1 MCEVSRDELS
11 LCRIVTPGERKANM
25 ASRTNHHEG
34 DPEKTAL
41 VRARA
46 ARIRAARAFAGLDQA
61 DFAKAL
67 GVSVVTV
74 KRMESGKR
82 ETSLDDL
89 HLLADLCKVP
99 REFMAEGFVSGSM
112 AHTTVVDELHE
123 LRGAFIEALD
133 ARMDALTEA
142 LLTRD
147 EALAVSRQALERLR
161 TRAGDG

>member
-1 MCEVSRDELS
+1 
-11 LCRIVTPGERKANM
+11 M
-25 ASRTNHHEG
+25 AAKGNHHEG
-34 DPEKTAL
+34 DPEKI
-41 VRARA
+41 ARA

-74 KRMESGKR
+74 KRMEGGKR

-89 HLLADLCKVP
+89 HLLADLCGVP
-99 REFMAEGFVSGSM
+99 REFMAEGFASGSL
-112 AHTTVVDELHE
+112 AHATVVDELHD
-123 LRGAFIEALD
+123 LREAFIRALD

-147 EALAVSRQALERLR
+147 EALATSRQAMERLR
-161 TRAGDG
+161 TRVAHGDAGDG

>member
-1 MCEVSRDELS
+1 
-11 LCRIVTPGERKANM
+11 M
-25 ASRTNHHEG
+25 ASRNPQHEG

-41 VRARA
+41 MRARA

-99 REFMAEGFVSGSM
+99 REFMAEGFASGSL
-112 AHTTVVDELHE
+112 AHSTVVDELHD
-123 LRGAFIEALD
+123 LREALIQALD
-133 ARMDALTEA
+133 SRMDALTEA

-147 EALAVSRQALERLR
+147 EALATSRQAIERLR
-161 TRAGDG
+161 ARVVHGGAGDDD